1 MTAYRNPMLL
11 TSLIVLVL
19 GASIASAAE
28 PAKSADE
35 RIAKVKADLKSAD
48 VGVRQSAIGSLIH
61 SDISPKML
69 AEMRAALDDR
79 DGAVRSTAATAVG
92 NLGAEAVPAVPQL
105 IAQLKSDAHK
115 EARETAARALGRIG
129 KATPAE
135 KRLVAPLRA
144 ATQEDADPVTR
155 VVAHGALAMLDV
167 ELEKQIGSLRKY
179 LHDEEGL
186 VRMKASHALG
196 MIGLPAKAA
205 APEIVEVLNRET
217 DHHRIGYVARAL
229 GSTGDPASLP
239 ALQAALEKET
249 DPGAQGEMRG
259 AISRLKTLAAE
270 NAKP

>member
-1 MTAYRNPMLL
+1 MFLASMLAF
-11 TSLIVLVL
+11 L
-19 GASIASAAE
+19 GGATLASAAD

-35 RIAKVKADLKSAD
+35 RIAKVKADLKSDD
-48 VGVRQSAIGSLIH
+48 VAIRQAAIGSLIH
-61 SDISPKML
+61 SDISPKLL
-69 AEMRAALDDR
+69 AEMRTALDDR
-79 DGAVRSTAATAVG
+79 EGAIRSTAATAIG

-105 IAQLKSDAHK
+105 IAQLKSDPHK

-129 KATPAE
+129 KAAPDE
-135 KRLVAPLRA
+135 KRLVAPLSTT
-144 ATQEDADPVTR
+144 TQEDADPVTR
-155 VVAHGALAMLDV
+155 VVAHGALAMLNV

-179 LHDEEGL
+179 LHDDEGL

-196 MIGLPAKAA
+196 MIGVAAKAA
-205 APEIVEVLNRET
+205 APEIVEVLKRET

-229 GSTGDPASLP
+229 GNTGDPASLP

-259 AISRLKTLAAE
+259 AINRLKMLAAE